1 MARHLHA
8 VPDLVPAPVA
18 PVTVPSMERDEA
30 ITAIRAALKQRSGKR
45 WSVRGGRGTSWGW
58 ITIIA
63 PPARR
68 GEHDEMTDEDC
79 KELGELFGLD
89 QAAHF
94 QGVTV
99 PAGSD
104 YRQEYVA
111 RAEGCKPEILG
122 KPYWD

>member
-8 VPDLVPAPVA
+8 VPDLPAPAAPVA
-18 PVTVPSMERDEA
+18 VPSMERDEA
-30 ITAIRAALKQRSGKR
+30 ITAIRAALKQRSDKR

-68 GEHDEMTDEDC
+68 GECGEMTNEDC

-89 QAAHF
+89 HPAHF
-94 QGVTV
+94 QGITV

-111 RAEGCKPEILG
+111 RAEGRKPETLG